1 VALTTK
7 NFKRLLTAPGRYRD
21 TAGEVKGLLLVV
33 VNERN
38 ASWQLRYER
47 AGKER
52 WMGLGSARLI
62 GLREARLRARAARMT
77 LLDGQ
82 DPLAVKQATKASAR
96 VAELQTMTF
105 SAAATAY
112 HEHHEGKWK
121 NRRHADQFLSSLRDY
136 VFPVFGALPLN
147 AIDTA
152 LVIKVLERRVEAT
165 KGKPAGRFW
174 DTRQETASRV
184 RRRIENVLDWATVR
198 GYRTGD
204 NPARWAGHLSNALP
218 SGGAT
223 RQDRH
228 YAALPF
234 AEGEEFPATLRSCQN
249 FAARALEF
257 TVLTALRTSEV
268 IGATWSEINLD
279 AAVWTIPGE
288 RMKLGKLHRVPL
300 SDPAVALLKA
310 LPRETANPYVFIGS
324 RAGVPLSIFAMNKLR
339 VKMGRKDITVHGFR
353 STFMDWAH
361 ETTSYSKVVIDMAL
375 AHAVG
380 DKVEAAYRRGD
391 LFDKRCKLM
400 ADWARYCYAP
410 GSAGDVV
417 PLRGKR

>member
-1 VALTTK
+1 MALTTK
-7 NFKRLLTAPGRYRD
+7 NFKRLLTTPGRYRD

-82 DPLAVKQATKASAR
+82 DPLAVKQATKATAR

-112 HEHHEGKWK
+112 HEHHAAKWK
-121 NRRHADQFLSSLRDY
+121 NRRHADQFLSTLRDY
-136 VFPVFGALPLN
+136 VYPVFGSLPLN
-147 AIDTA
+147 AIDTG

-204 NPARWAGHLSNALP
+204 NPARWAGHLSNVLAQRGRNASGPALR
-218 SGGAT
+218 G
-223 RQDRH
+223 
-228 YAALPF
+228 AALC
-234 AEGEEFPATLRSCQN
+234 RDRCIHRH
-249 FAARALEF
+249 AAQPYKCRGP
-257 TVLTALRTSEV
+257 
-268 IGATWSEINLD
+268 GAGIHCVD
-279 AAVWTIPGE
+279 RCPHE
-288 RMKLGKLHRVPL
+288 RGH
-300 SDPAVALLKA
+300 
-310 LPRETANPYVFIGS
+310 
-324 RAGVPLSIFAMNKLR
+324 
-339 VKMGRKDITVHGFR
+339 GR
-353 STFMDWAH
+353 
-361 ETTSYSKVVIDMAL
+361 DM
-375 AHAVG
+375 VG
-380 DKVEAAYRRGD
+380 DR
-391 LFDKRCKLM
+391 
-400 ADWARYCYAP
+400 
-410 GSAGDVV
+410 S
-417 PLRGKR
+417 